1 MNNALFTAAA
11 GMRDNAQKMETI
23 VHNLANG
30 ATTAFKRHIA
40 MSVPFTQ
47 FLDETLEGMEGTGME
62 DFITQKIRFDCTNG
76 SLKFTKRPLDVA
88 LQDVSPAQQFAG
100 DPASI
105 RNENFNRSRGGYAM
119 FAVQVAP
126 RLVTRPRA
134 YNINEDR
141 VLVEATGADGRG
153 FGQPAINSSGDEI
166 VIPEGAR
173 DAHVDKNGFV
183 IVDDQ
188 LFAQIPDN
196 EVVAELDPG
205 IQYTRN
211 GNFHLNTENVLVTVE
226 GFPVLDQNNGIIQLD
241 DDVTTQNIEIS
252 DLGGIRANGE
262 DTGHIIGV
270 FRMKDVPVPIDL
282 TFQLNEANFISNA
295 RGRPIV
301 DINGRNIYVPEGGD
315 WNINAGGEVFVD
327 GDKVTVTIEQPGQL
341 DRGEDEPMIAKT
353 RFGYYVPADEFVKVE
368 GAPDDYS
375 LQQCYLEQS
384 NVNVISELG
393 QMIITMRTF
402 EADARLLQSMER
414 NLQLVTNSRS

>member
-11 GMRDNAQKMETI
+11 GMRDNAQKMDTI
-23 VHNLANG
+23 VHNLSNG

-76 SLKFTKRPLDVA
+76 SPKFTQRPLDVA
-88 LQDVSPAQQFAG
+88 LQDISPAQQFAG
-100 DPASI
+100 DSAAI
-105 RNENFNRSRGGYAM
+105 QKENFNRSRGGYAM
-119 FAVQVAP
+119 FAVQVSP
-126 RLVTRPRA
+126 RLVSRPRA

-153 FGQPAINSSGDEI
+153 FGKPALNSAGDEI

-173 DAHVDKNGFV
+173 DANVDKNGFV

-188 LFAQIPDN
+188 IFAQIPDN
-196 EVVAELDPG
+196 EVVAQLNPG
-205 IQYTRN
+205 IQYTRS
-211 GNFHLNTENVLVTVE
+211 GNFHLNTDNELVTIE
-226 GFPVLDQNNGIIQLD
+226 GFPVLDQNNGIIKLGE
-241 DDVTTQNIEIS
+241 DVTTQNIEIS
-252 DLGGIRANGE
+252 NLGGIRANGK
-262 DTGHIIGV
+262 DTGYTIGV
-270 FRMKDVPVPIDL
+270 FRMKDIPAPVDL
-282 TFQLNEANFISNA
+282 TFQLNENNFISNA

-301 DINGRNIYVPEGGD
+301 DINGRNIFVPEGAD
-315 WNINAGGEVFVD
+315 WEVNAGGEVFVD
-327 GDKVTVTIEQPGQL
+327 GKKVTVSLEQPGQL
-341 DRGEDEPMIAKT
+341 DRGEDEPMVAKT
-353 RFGYYVPADEFVKVE
+353 RFGYYVPADEFVKVD

-402 EADARLLQSMER
+402 EADARLLQNMER
-414 NLQLVTNSRS
+414 NLQLVTSSRG